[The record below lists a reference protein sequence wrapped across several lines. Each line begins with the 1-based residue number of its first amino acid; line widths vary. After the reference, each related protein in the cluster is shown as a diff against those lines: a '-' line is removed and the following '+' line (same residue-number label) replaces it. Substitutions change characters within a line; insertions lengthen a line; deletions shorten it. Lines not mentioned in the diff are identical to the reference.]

1 LHRALPPPLAAVVR
15 VLGAKAS
22 PAAFALRAGRCV
34 IGAAP
39 GSDIIVS
46 SPAVSRSHVELTLLP
61 EGCAVHDLG
70 SRNGTF
76 YLGSRVEKITVA
88 LGSRLRLGDVEVA
101 IDADLSSIEGLGQG
115 VASYRGLVG
124 ASAAM
129 RRLFAT
135 LVRLEGSLVNVLVE
149 GESGSG
155 KELVAQA
162 LHQGSALCAQ
172 PLVVVNCGA
181 IAQGLVLSTLFGH
194 RRGAFTGAVES
205 RVGAFEA
212 ADGGTL
218 FLDEIGELPL
228 EVQPALLR
236 ALESGEVQPLGAS
249 EASRVRV
256 RIIAATNRD
265 LEEQTRAGRFR
276 EDLFYRLAVIRFRV
290 PPLRERPEDIELLAG
305 LFAGALG
312 VPELPASF
320 LASLGTRA
328 WPGNVR
334 ELRNAVQAFIAVGA
348 PIEADETV
356 LPVLEHALQQTIVP
370 DRPYAEQKD
379 IVAAH
384 FTRTYLQMLIV
395 RTRGNQSEAARISG
409 LDRSYLGK
417 LLLKH
422 GIIKP

>member
-1 LHRALPPPLAAVVR
+1 MPPPLGAVVR
-15 VLGAKAS
+15 VLGVKAS
-22 PAAFALRAGRCV
+22 PASFRLRDGRCV

-39 GSDIIVS
+39 GCDIIVS
-46 SPAVSRSHVELTLLP
+46 SAAVSRNHVELSLVP
-61 EGCAVHDLG
+61 EGCVVRDLG

-76 YLGSRVEKITVA
+76 YLGSRVEKITVG

-101 IDADLSSIEGLGQG
+101 IDADLTSMEGVGQG
-115 VASYRGLVG
+115 AAGYRGLVG
-124 ASAAM
+124 SSVAL
-129 RRLFAT
+129 RRLFAA

-162 LHQGSALCAQ
+162 LHQGSALAAQ

-181 IAQGLVLSTLFGH
+181 IARELVLSTLFGH
-194 RRGAFTGAVES
+194 RRGAFTGAVDNRLGS
-205 RVGAFEA
+205 FEA
-212 ADGGTL
+212 ADGGTI

-228 EVQPALLR
+228 EVQPSLLR
-236 ALESGEVQPLGAS
+236 ALESGEIQPVGDP
-249 EASRVRV
+249 EVKRVRV
-256 RIIAATNRD
+256 RIVAATNRD

-276 EDLFYRLAVIRFRV
+276 EDLFYRLAVVRLRV
-290 PPLRERPEDIELLAG
+290 PPLRERPEDIEPLAS

-320 LASLGTRA
+320 LASLAARP

-334 ELRNAVQAFIAVGA
+334 ELRNAVQAFIAMGA
-348 PIEADETV
+348 PMDEGEAV

-370 DRPYAEQKD
+370 ERPYAEQKD

-395 RTRGNQSEAARISG
+395 RTKGNQSEAARISG

-422 GIIKP
+422 GIVKP